1 MIKNLSCVTLEVAR
15 LPSHD
20 NSCGI
25 DVATLLIKHPL
36 EVVICLQVYI
46 AVWLQT
52 PEPANQW
59 FNCNYPSSHS
69 VVYRA
74 IPLHSISIL

>member
-46 AVWLQT
+46 AV
-52 PEPANQW
+52 
-59 FNCNYPSSHS
+59 
-69 VVYRA
+69 
-74 IPLHSISIL
+74 